1 MSGFDE
7 SPFGQPT
14 IDNDPFADPAVQQVT
29 RNSARQTIEDYN
41 PFGDPPGSRPTT
53 LVRGAANPPVF
64 DGSATSSQPAILN
77 PTQES
82 VPPPNYARVAQQSVP
97 PNASSSVSRTP
108 EQLKAWE
115 DNLARQAA
123 ELDRKE
129 RELQSRSSNVRMNN
143 WPPLPD
149 GFCFQPCFYQDI
161 DVEIPVEFQ
170 RIVRH
175 LYYLWMFHT
184 GLMVVNIF
192 GALLLMMHNGEIER
206 VFMAVFFIVL
216 LTPTSFLCWFRPAYK
231 AFKDDSSFN
240 FMVFFFIF
248 LFQFLISLTQAIGT
262 KGSGTCGILVALSTF
277 NKSASGVIVGVV
289 VLAIALG
296 FCAAAACDI
305 LMLSRIHNIYRSSG
319 ASMAKAQAEF
329 TTNVLR
335 SEQMRDATSQIVQ
348 GAVRSQ
354 FEQQQAQAAAA
365 AQQSQAPRF

>member
-1 MSGFDE
+1 MSGFDQ

-64 DGSATSSQPAILN
+64 DGSAASQPAILN
-77 PTQES
+77 PTQE
-82 VPPPNYARVAQQSVP
+82 
-97 PNASSSVSRTP
+97 TP

-115 DNLARQAA
+115 DSLARQTA
-123 ELDRKE
+123 ELERKE

-143 WPPLPD
+143 WPPLPE

-184 GLMVVNIF
+184 GLMAVNIF

-206 VFMAVFFIVL
+206 VFVAIFFTVIF
-216 LTPTSFLCWFRPAYK
+216 TPISFMCWFRPAYK

-248 LFQFLISLTQAIGT
+248 LFQFLVSLIQAIGT
-262 KGSGTCGILVALSTF
+262 EGSGTCGIFVALRTF
-277 NKSASGVIVGVV
+277 DKSPSGVIVGIV
-289 VLAIALG
+289 VLIIALG

-319 ASMAKAQAEF
+319 ASIAKAQAEF
-329 TTNVLR
+329 TSNVFR

-354 FEQQQAQAAAA
+354 FEQQQAAAAA

>member
-1 MSGFDE
+1 MSGFDQ

-29 RNSARQTIEDYN
+29 RNTARQTIEDYN

-64 DGSATSSQPAILN
+64 DGSSSQPAILN
-77 PTQES
+77 PTQEIT
-82 VPPPNYARVAQQSVP
+82 PPPNYAKSAQQS
-97 PNASSSVSRTP
+97 A
-108 EQLKAWE
+108 AWE
-115 DNLARQAA
+115 ESLARQSA
-123 ELDRKE
+123 ELERKE

-143 WPPLPD
+143 WPPLPE

-175 LYYLWMFHT
+175 LYYLWIFHA
-184 GLMVVNIF
+184 GLMLVNIL
-192 GALLLMMHNGEIER
+192 GSLLLMMHSGEIER
-206 VFMAVFFIVL
+206 VFLAVFFTFL
-216 LTPTSFLCWFRPAYK
+216 LTPFSFVCWFRPAYK

-248 LFQFLISLTQAIGT
+248 IFQFIISLIQAIGT
-262 KGSGTCGILVALSTF
+262 QGSGTCGILVALRTF
-277 NKSASGVIVGVV
+277 DKSPTGILVGIIVLGV
-289 VLAIALG
+289 ALG
-296 FCAAAACDI
+296 FCVAAAMDI
-305 LMLSRIHNIYRSSG
+305 LMMSKIHNIYRSSG

-329 TTNVLR
+329 TNNVLR

-348 GAVRSQ
+348 GAVRTQ
-354 FEQQQAQAAAA
+354 FEQ
-365 AQQSQAPRF
+365 AQQQAPRF